1 MLKNTF
7 KTIKARD
14 ISKHIQSGKESYC
27 KEVKKHIHARVYEVE
42 LELTKKRYQ
51 KTQTQ
56 NAQQDISIQNDIN
69 ALNAEYSTLK
79 WTINLLNNT
88 L

>member
-1 MLKNTF
+1 MFKNTF

-14 ISKHIQSGKESYC
+14 ISKHIQNGKENYS

-42 LELTKKRYQ
+42 LELTKKKYE
-51 KTQTQ
+51 KTQTE
-56 NAQQDISIQNDIN
+56 NPQQDISIQNDIN
-69 ALNAEYSTLK
+69 ALNAALK
-79 WTINLLNNT
+79 WTINVLNDN